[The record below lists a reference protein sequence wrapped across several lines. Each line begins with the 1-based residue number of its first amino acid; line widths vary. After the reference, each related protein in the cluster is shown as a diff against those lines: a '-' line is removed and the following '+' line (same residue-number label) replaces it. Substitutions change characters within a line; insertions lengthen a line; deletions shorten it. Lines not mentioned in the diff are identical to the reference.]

1 MSSEPTHRGYMS
13 DKDRYIARLKRIEG
27 QTRGLQRMIEEE
39 KYCID
44 ILTQIS
50 AVNSALETVAVSL
63 LRDHLRHCVT
73 EAVQNDEGVEEKI
86 AEATEAITRM
96 LKS

>member
-1 MSSEPTHRGYMS
+1 MSSEPTHCAYMS

-73 EAVQNDEGVEEKI
+73 EAVKNDEGIEEKI
-86 AEATEAITRM
+86 AEATAAITRM